1 MTKQKAAAA
10 LERCANATE
19 GPWEYE
25 LVTSTDSYPDTT
37 PEGKQAA
44 NNYNFAAHARTDL
57 PAALADRQRLIEA
70 LRPFAST
77 WTFYKASGGDERL
90 APHHRVAYEL
100 LASLGELE

>member
-25 LVTSTDSYPDTT
+25 MVTSTDSYSDTT
-37 PEGKQAA
+37 PEGKQAT
-44 NNYNFAAHARTDL
+44 NNYDFAAHARTDL

-70 LRPFAST
+70 LST
-77 WTFYKASGGDERL
+77 FLLAYRSGDAVAEEEGFVR
-90 APHHRVAYEL
+90 AYEL
-100 LASLGELE
+100 LSELGELE